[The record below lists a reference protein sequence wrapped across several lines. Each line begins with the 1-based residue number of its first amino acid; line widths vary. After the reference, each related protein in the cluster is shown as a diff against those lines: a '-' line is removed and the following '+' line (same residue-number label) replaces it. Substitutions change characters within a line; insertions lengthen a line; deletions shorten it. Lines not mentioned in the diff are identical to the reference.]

1 MGTPCSVTGRGKNSY
16 KNGMTA
22 DASFVNLTTG
32 NTMYSEVVN
41 GYRIVSAR
49 TDEIPEGTVVMYGQ
63 ETGLSTGKIMYYGE
77 NGFYDDE
84 NGYFFQNFAV
94 ADYQSAE
101 GDSGGPVLV
110 FNGASNYSIIGINS
124 AGGDGASLFTPY
136 KNIVDELGVTC
147 VPYYS

>member
-1 MGTPCSVTGRGKNSY
+1 MVGIVSKVSY
-16 KNGMTA
+16 KNRMTA

-32 NTMYSEVVN
+32 NTISSEVVN

-49 TDEIPEGTVVMYGQ
+49 TDKIPEGTVVMYGQ
-63 ETGLSTGKIMYYGE
+63 ETGLSTGKIIKYEE

-84 NGYFFQNFAV
+84 NEYFFQNFAI
-94 ADYQSAE
+94 ADYKSAP

-110 FNGASNYSIIGINS
+110 YNGGSSYSLIGIHS
-124 AGGDGASLFTPY
+124 CGDGYALFSPY

-147 VPYYS
+147 VPYYA

>member
-1 MGTPCSVTGRGKNSY
+1 
-16 KNGMTA
+16 MTA

-41 GYRIVSAR
+41 GYRIVSAQ
-49 TDEIPEGTVVMYGQ
+49 TGKIPDDTVVYAYGAM
-63 ETGLSTGKIMYYGE
+63 TGLSSGKIIDYGVPGDYS
-77 NGFYDDE
+77 NGNEFTD
-84 NGYFFQNFAV
+84 FAL
-94 ADYQSAE
+94 ADYKAAP
-101 GDSGGPVLV
+101 GDSGGPVMV